1 MPNALWTCRISGA
14 PSRPSF
20 DLVFFRTLPKT
31 FRRSVNKFKKHTH
44 NKEIKNKGVH
54 ITVFQYPVVG
64 FLMICHKHFQ
74 MQNYKLIQHKQDD
87 NKIQTKCF
95 IYFKES
101 VLWLF

>member
-1 MPNALWTCRISGA
+1 MLSGLA
-14 PSRPSF
+14 EYLEHQVVHPLIWSFLERYQRPSV
-20 DLVFFRTLPKT
+20 DLL
-31 FRRSVNKFKKHTH
+31 NKFKKHTH